1 MVYIIISIVIFAI
14 AFGCL
19 RSKISAGLIP
29 VAILSFVL
37 SAILSSGWYIYNY
50 YQNQDKHRT
59 ETEVKDYFGEF
70 EMDSGFLSKDYKAI
84 IKDKNGDEHVIYDQ
98 KDSTKVI
105 KDTVSFIR
113 YTITEHV
120 YSIDLPANI
129 SYTVIDSAELHLT
142 EKDYGIY
149 KAYLDSLAKR
159 N

>member
-1 MVYIIISIVIFAI
+1 
-14 AFGCL
+14 
-19 RSKISAGLIP
+19 
-29 VAILSFVL
+29 
-37 SAILSSGWYIYNY
+37 
-50 YQNQDKHRT
+50 
-59 ETEVKDYFGEF
+59 
-70 EMDSGFLSKDYKAI
+70 MDSGFLSKDYKAI

-113 YTITEHV
+113 QTITEHV

-129 SYTVIDSAELHLT
+129 SYTVKDSAELHLT

>member
-1 MVYIIISIVIFAI
+1 MVYIIISIVIFVI

-19 RSKISAGLIP
+19 RSKISSGLIP
-29 VAILSFVL
+29 VIVLSFVL

-50 YQNQDKHRT
+50 YQNPDKHIT
-59 ETEVKDYFGEF
+59 ETEVKDYFGDF
-70 EMDSGFLSKDYKAI
+70 EMDSGFLSEDYKAI
-84 IKDKNGDEHVIYDQ
+84 IKDKNGDKHFIYNQ

-105 KDTVSFIR
+105 KDTISFIR
-113 YTITEHV
+113 RTIKKRV
-120 YSIDLPANI
+120 YCIDLPFNI
-129 SYTVIDSAELHLT
+129 RYTVKNSAELHLT

>member
-1 MVYIIISIVIFAI
+1 MVYIIISIVIFVI

-37 SAILSSGWYIYNY
+37 SAILSSGWYIYSY
-50 YQNQDKHRT
+50 YQNQDKRKT
-59 ETEVKDYFGEF
+59 EIEVKDYSGNF
-70 EMDSGFLSKDYKAI
+70 EMDSDYRAI
-84 IKDKNGDEHVIYDQ
+84 IKDEDGDKHFIYDQ

-105 KDTVSFIR
+105 KDTISFIR
-113 YTITEHV
+113 HTIIDHF
-120 YSIDLPANI
+120 YCIDLPLNI
-129 SYTVIDSAELHLT
+129 RYTVKDSAELHLT

>member
-1 MVYIIISIVIFAI
+1 MVYIIISIVIFVI

-37 SAILSSGWYIYNY
+37 SAILSSGWYIYSY
-50 YQNQDKHRT
+50 YQNQDKRKT
-59 ETEVKDYFGEF
+59 EIEVKDYSGNF
-70 EMDSGFLSKDYKAI
+70 EMDSGFLSHDYRAI
-84 IKDKNGDEHVIYDQ
+84 IRDEDGDRHFIYDQ

-105 KDTVSFIR
+105 KDTISFIR
-113 YTITEHV
+113 HTITEHV
-120 YSIDLPANI
+120 YCIDLPLNI
-129 SYTVIDSAELHLT
+129 RYTVKDSAELHLT